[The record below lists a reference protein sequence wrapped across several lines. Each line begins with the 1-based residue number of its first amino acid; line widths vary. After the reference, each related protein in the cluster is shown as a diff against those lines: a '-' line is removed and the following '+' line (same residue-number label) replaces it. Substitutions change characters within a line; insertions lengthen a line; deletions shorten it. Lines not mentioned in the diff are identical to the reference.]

1 MELLGQF
8 HADAKPYEIFS
19 FYKEI
24 MNSFHKTFLGLRVL
38 RKACEDKVLREA
50 PDQQPRQRRLSV
62 SSMRKG
68 RQSPS
73 SSGKTHQELSQRV
86 SLLHQF
92 HFLIKHLFLIF
103 ILLCFI
109 WLAFFFFFCPC
120 NRQLRLHSNSIQ
132 YPNGALMD

>member
-1 MELLGQF
+1 MQNPFKSHRFF
-8 HADAKPYEIFS
+8 HLILYS

-109 WLAFFFFFCPC
+109 WLAFLFIFFVHVTDSFANNLIYQTVSGLNC
-120 NRQLRLHSNSIQ
+120 H
-132 YPNGALMD
+132 